1 MSTCNSQSFTTAPVA
16 LLLWRNSAP
25 MLSAILALFAYELLE
40 STLLAFQD
48 ESTLTAFGFTLP
60 ITAAMTALAIG
71 LSIHANNKT
80 VHCNCVEKEKLA
92 QTIVTT
98 LITNTIVVAVFSL
111 LFMLGNEQLLFVTG
125 NANWT
130 LATTHQQSIQEQST
144 YMHLRYLGWIFMALF
159 WQINAVLR
167 ALGWMK
173 VASYLMLGWA
183 LTKGLL
189 ATVVL
194 TPQSPFFAEGLSNL
208 AMVHVLAD
216 ILFAVISLLY
226 LFTKVAFVRP
236 QFRKLSLTVSMIR
249 IESLLIVLQQFIPPI
264 SMAALT
270 AIAASLSTDY
280 VAALALLFR
289 LEAIFLIV
297 PMALTTSMPALVGA
311 NYWLSKKERVKSLY
325 QVAFSAVFLIQ
336 IAIAVLLMTQSHYLS
351 SFVCPHE
358 AIAQHLDNYLNW
370 VPWGYA
376 TAGIVI
382 VFQSCLN
389 AKKKALQATLLAIS
403 HRLLFILPLAAIGA
417 LTFSDVGFYQGLFL
431 GHLAAIIPVI
441 FLLSRFGYLRKQDN
455 SNNQILT
462 EGITHENNY
471 SR

>member
-1 MSTCNSQSFTTAPVA
+1 MSSCNSHSFTNAPVGM
-16 LLLWRNSAP
+16 LLWRNSAP
-25 MLSAILALFAYELLE
+25 MLSAILALFAYDLLE
-40 STLLAFQD
+40 SSLLAFQN

-130 LATTHQQSIQEQST
+130 LATTHQQSIQEQSS
-144 YMHLRYLGWIFMALF
+144 YMYLRYLGWVFMALF
-159 WQINAVLR
+159 WQTNAVLR

-173 VASYLMLGWA
+173 IASYLMLGWA
-183 LTKGLL
+183 ITKALL
-189 ATVVL
+189 ATLIL
-194 TPQSPFFAEGLSNL
+194 TPQSPLFTEGFSNL
-208 AMVHVLAD
+208 AMVHLFSDV
-216 ILFAVISLLY
+216 LFAAISLLY
-226 LFTKVAFVRP
+226 LFTKIPLVCPHLENF
-236 QFRKLSLTVSMIR
+236 SLKCSTIR
-249 IESLLIVLQQFIPPI
+249 IESLLIVLQQFITPI

-311 NYWLSKKERVKSLY
+311 NYWLNKKSRVRSFY

-336 IAIAVLLMTQSHYLS
+336 IAIAILLMTQSHYLS

-358 AIAQHLDNYLNW
+358 AIAQHLDNYLKW

-376 TAGIVI
+376 AAGIAI

-389 AKKKALQATLLAIS
+389 AKKKTLQATFLALC
-403 HRLLFILPLAAIGA
+403 HRILFILPLATIGA
-417 LTFSDVGFYQGLFL
+417 VSFGDDGFYQGLLL
-431 GHLAAIIPVI
+431 GHLGAVIPVL
-441 FLLSRFGYLRKQDN
+441 FLLNRFGYLRNQDTT
-455 SNNQILT
+455 NNQTLSK
-462 EGITHENNY
+462 GITHENNY